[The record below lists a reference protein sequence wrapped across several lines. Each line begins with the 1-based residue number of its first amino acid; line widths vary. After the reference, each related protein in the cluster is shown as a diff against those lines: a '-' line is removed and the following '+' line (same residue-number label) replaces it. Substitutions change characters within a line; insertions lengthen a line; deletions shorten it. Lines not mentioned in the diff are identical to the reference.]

1 MKTEEIALSR
11 VSENEANPR
20 TITEANF
27 QKLVKSILV
36 FPKMLQLRPIV
47 VDETYKALGGN
58 MRTRA
63 LCHIVSMTPEAIMYV
78 LDTDQRLTDA
88 EKLAIAN
95 YWSQWKEQ
103 PTATIVKASDL
114 TEAQKKEFIIKDNA
128 GFGDWD
134 TEALANQF
142 GDQPLTDWAIPQW
155 ILGMAGINN
164 EQKEG
169 GDTPTEGEGAPKPSL
184 VDKFVVPPFSI
195 LDTRQGYW
203 VERKKQWRAIVSSKD
218 IGASREQTLVRS
230 KEMRYKELYSKSE
243 KFRKEKGISFD
254 EYLEN
259 YVSPEEKAKSDRSV
273 LAQGTSLFDPVLA
286 EIIMRWFCKPHG
298 KIIDPF
304 GGEQTKGVVAGT
316 LGYDYQAV
324 EIRKEQVDINTE
336 ATKDY
341 GSVKYFCG
349 DSNNIGQ
356 IIKDSDFDL
365 CFTSPPY
372 YDLEVYSKEDM
383 SALGTYEEF
392 MSQYENIF
400 KQCVDKMKD
409 GSFLVVK
416 IGEVRNKKN
425 GEYRNFVG
433 DNISTFLRLG
443 LHYYNE
449 LILIEQVASRCLR
462 ADGGMKSR
470 KTQKCHQN
478 VLVFYK
484 GEMDEIKKTFE
495 DMRQPEKMH
504 TNVLVFYKGDPKH
517 VQDHFQPIE
526 YNEEEAQQLADTFNS
541 VAPPAGEEEQPA
553 EEGGQSDEGTDD

>member
-11 VSENEANPR
+11 ITENEENPR
-20 TITEANF
+20 TITTEKF

-36 FPKMLQLRPIV
+36 FPRMLTLRPIV
-47 VDETYKALGGN
+47 VDETFKVLGGN
-58 MRTRA
+58 MRLKA
-63 LCHIVSMTPEAIMYV
+63 LRHITTMQDDGILAKLEE
-78 LDTDQRLTDA
+78 DTRLTEA
-88 EKLAIAN
+88 ERNLAIA
-95 YWSQWKEQ
+95 YWRLWQES
-103 PTATIVKASDL
+103 PTATIVKADDL
-114 TEAQKKEFIIKDNA
+114 TEAQKREFIIKDNV

-155 ILGMAGINN
+155 ILGMAGISN

-169 GDTPTEGEGAPKPSL
+169 GNTSTEGEGAPKPSL

-203 VERKKQWRAIVSSKD
+203 VERKKQWRNIVSSKD

-259 YVSPEEKAKSDRSV
+259 YVSPEEKAKADRSV

-286 EIIMRWFCKPHG
+286 EIIMRLFCKPHG

-392 MSQYENIF
+392 MQQYENIF
-400 KQCVDKMKD
+400 RQCVDKMKD

-449 LILIEQVASRCLR
+449 LILIEKVASRCLR

-553 EEGGQSDEGTDD
+553 EEGGQNDEGTDD

>member
-1 MKTEEIALSR
+1 M
-11 VSENEANPR
+11 
-20 TITEANF
+20 
-27 QKLVKSILV
+27 
-36 FPKMLQLRPIV
+36 
-47 VDETYKALGGN
+47 
-58 MRTRA
+58 
-63 LCHIVSMTPEAIMYV
+63 
-78 LDTDQRLTDA
+78 
-88 EKLAIAN
+88 
-95 YWSQWKEQ
+95 
-103 PTATIVKASDL
+103 
-114 TEAQKKEFIIKDNA
+114 
-128 GFGDWD
+128 
-134 TEALANQF
+134 
-142 GDQPLTDWAIPQW
+142 
-155 ILGMAGINN
+155 
-164 EQKEG
+164 
-169 GDTPTEGEGAPKPSL
+169 
-184 VDKFVVPPFSI
+184 DKFVVPPFSI

-243 KFRKEKGISFD
+243 KFRKEKGITFD
-254 EYLEN
+254 EYLDN
-259 YVSPEEKAKSDRSV
+259 YVSPEEKAKADRSV

-336 ATKDY
+336 TTKDY

-356 IIKDSDFDL
+356 IIKDNDFDL

-495 DMRQPEKMH
+495 EMRMPEKMH

-541 VAPPAGEEEQPA
+541 VAPPAGEEEQSA
-553 EEGGQSDEGTDD
+553 EEGGQSDEDTDD

>member
-1 MKTEEIALSR
+1 
-11 VSENEANPR
+11 
-20 TITEANF
+20 
-27 QKLVKSILV
+27 
-36 FPKMLQLRPIV
+36 
-47 VDETYKALGGN
+47 
-58 MRTRA
+58 
-63 LCHIVSMTPEAIMYV
+63 
-78 LDTDQRLTDA
+78 
-88 EKLAIAN
+88 
-95 YWSQWKEQ
+95 
-103 PTATIVKASDL
+103 
-114 TEAQKKEFIIKDNA
+114 
-128 GFGDWD
+128 
-134 TEALANQF
+134 
-142 GDQPLTDWAIPQW
+142 
-155 ILGMAGINN
+155 
-164 EQKEG
+164 
-169 GDTPTEGEGAPKPSL
+169 
-184 VDKFVVPPFSI
+184 
-195 LDTRQGYW
+195 
-203 VERKKQWRAIVSSKD
+203 
-218 IGASREQTLVRS
+218 
-230 KEMRYKELYSKSE
+230 MRYKELYSKSE

-259 YVSPEEKAKSDRSV
+259 YVSPEEKAKADHSV

-400 KQCVDKMKD
+400 RQCVDKMKD

-425 GEYRNFVG
+425 ESTG
-433 DNISTFLRLG
+433 ISLETISPLSCG
-443 LHYYNE
+443 
-449 LILIEQVASRCLR
+449 S
-462 ADGGMKSR
+462 
-470 KTQKCHQN
+470 
-478 VLVFYK
+478 VFT
-484 GEMDEIKKTFE
+484 IT
-495 DMRQPEKMH
+495 
-504 TNVLVFYKGDPKH
+504 TN
-517 VQDHFQPIE
+517 
-526 YNEEEAQQLADTFNS
+526 S
-541 VAPPAGEEEQPA
+541 
-553 EEGGQSDEGTDD
+553 S

>member
-1 MKTEEIALSR
+1 M
-11 VSENEANPR
+11 
-20 TITEANF
+20 
-27 QKLVKSILV
+27 
-36 FPKMLQLRPIV
+36 
-47 VDETYKALGGN
+47 
-58 MRTRA
+58 
-63 LCHIVSMTPEAIMYV
+63 
-78 LDTDQRLTDA
+78 
-88 EKLAIAN
+88 
-95 YWSQWKEQ
+95 
-103 PTATIVKASDL
+103 
-114 TEAQKKEFIIKDNA
+114 
-128 GFGDWD
+128 
-134 TEALANQF
+134 
-142 GDQPLTDWAIPQW
+142 
-155 ILGMAGINN
+155 
-164 EQKEG
+164 
-169 GDTPTEGEGAPKPSL
+169 
-184 VDKFVVPPFSI
+184 DKFVVPPFSI
-195 LDTRQGYW
+195 LDTRQCYW

-259 YVSPEEKAKSDRSV
+259 YVSPEEKAKADRSV

-324 EIRKEQVDINTE
+324 EIRKEQVGINTE

-400 KQCVDKMKD
+400 RQCVDKMKD

>member
-11 VSENEANPR
+11 ITENEENPR
-20 TITEANF
+20 TITTEKF

-36 FPKMLQLRPIV
+36 FPRMLTLRPIV
-47 VDETYKALGGN
+47 VDETFKVLGGN
-58 MRTRA
+58 MRLKA
-63 LCHIVSMTPEAIMYV
+63 LRHITTMQDDGILAKLEE
-78 LDTDQRLTDA
+78 DTRLTEA
-88 EKLAIAN
+88 ERNLAIA
-95 YWSQWKEQ
+95 YWRLWQEK
-103 PTATIVKASDL
+103 PTVTIVKADDL
-114 TEAQKKEFIIKDNA
+114 TEAQKREFIIKDNV

-134 TEALANQF
+134 TDALANQF
-142 GDQPLTDWAIPQW
+142 SDQPLTDWAIPQW
-155 ILGMAGINN
+155 ILGMAGIDN
-164 EQKEG
+164 EQKQG
-169 GDTPTEGEGAPKPSL
+169 GETPTEGEGAPKPSL

-259 YVSPEEKAKSDRSV
+259 YVSPEEKAKADRSV

-286 EIIMRWFCKPHG
+286 EIIIRWFCKPHG

-541 VAPPAGEEEQPA
+541 VAPPADEEEQPA
-553 EEGGQSDEGTDD
+553 EEGGQNDEGTDD